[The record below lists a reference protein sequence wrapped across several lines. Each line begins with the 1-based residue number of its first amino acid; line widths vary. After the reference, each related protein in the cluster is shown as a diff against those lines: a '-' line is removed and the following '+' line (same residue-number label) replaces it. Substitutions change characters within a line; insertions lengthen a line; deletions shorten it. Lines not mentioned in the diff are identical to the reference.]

1 MACLLPEKKT
11 LRREFMGKRDLLS
24 DDERAGAAKNIE
36 RALSGL
42 DAFTDSSR
50 VLLYASYG
58 SELPTDGIF
67 DLCAG
72 LGKRVYYPKVRGK
85 EMQFYRIDSLSEL
98 KEGFHGIREPIGDS
112 EEDTYDNGEN
122 DLMIMPGV
130 AFDKEGNRLGYGGG
144 YYDRFLAKWP
154 ALAKKSVAIGYK
166 MQETVHIPT
175 ESNDIK
181 PGMILLV

>member
-1 MACLLPEKKT
+1 MACLLPEKKM
-11 LRREFMGKRDLLS
+11 LRRELMGKRDRLS
-24 DDERAGAAKNIE
+24 ENERAKAAKSIE
-36 RALSGL
+36 SAI
-42 DAFTDSSR
+42 SSLEVFNKTSR
-50 VLLYASYG
+50 ILLYASYG

-112 EEDTYDNGEN
+112 EEYTYDNDEN

-154 ALAKKSVAIGYK
+154 ALINKSVAIGYK